1 MVLRTPAKDGMS
13 QAPTTMVISEDGDWD
28 DAQIIPMSISH
39 DGGFATAMCLA
50 HERSPGAIFENA
62 EDVMKA

>member
-1 MVLRTPAKDGMS
+1 MS